1 MSTLYI
7 SKKYAVTPLE
17 RECVDFLK
25 LNLKADNAFMLLQQ
39 AIVFDETQLAEL
51 CLEIIGNFFV

>member
-7 SKKYAVTPLE
+7 SKKYAVNALE

-25 LNLKADNAFMLLQQ
+25 VNLKSDNAFMLLQQ
-39 AIVFDETQLAEL
+39 ARLFDEAQLAEL
-51 CLEIIGNFFV
+51 CLEIIGNSF